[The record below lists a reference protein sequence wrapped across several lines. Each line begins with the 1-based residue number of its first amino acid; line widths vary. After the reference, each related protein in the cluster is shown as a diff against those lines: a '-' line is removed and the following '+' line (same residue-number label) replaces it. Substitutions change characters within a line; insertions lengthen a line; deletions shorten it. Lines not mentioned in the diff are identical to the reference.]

1 MSPHLLL
8 VLLLTG
14 PFPTDAEVPTE
25 QSRYE
30 ERTTQELRDQF
41 RDLTRRTAKPR
52 ELDPA
57 AVVPDLVALYSVLH
71 EPNDLPG
78 RELVD
83 MRQKTRTRLEKVR
96 ERLLRDRL
104 KLQESQARDARKQ
117 ARQPA
122 AAGAGTVGV
131 GMPGLAAE
139 LANAQQLIDVITQT
153 IEPHTWQENGGRGSI
168 RYFAPLHVL
177 VVRNT
182 ARVHEQIGGALG
194 DR

>member
-1 MSPHLLL
+1 VAAAPSAA
-8 VLLLTG
+8 
-14 PFPTDAEVPTE
+14 D
-25 QSRYE
+25 
-30 ERTTQELRDQF
+30 LRDQF
-41 RDLTRRTAKPR
+41 RDLTLRTAKPNDV
-52 ELDPA
+52 DPD
-57 AVVPDLVALYSVLH
+57 AVVPDLVTLYRALH

-83 MRQKTRTRLEKVR
+83 MRQRTHTRLEKVR

-117 ARQPA
+117 ARQPTS
-122 AAGAGTVGV
+122 AGAGSVGV

-153 IEPHTWQENGGRGSI
+153 IESQTWQENGGRGSI

-194 DR
+194 NR

>member
-1 MSPHLLL
+1 MSHV
-8 VLLLTG
+8 VLLTLILVG
-14 PFPTDAEVPTE
+14 PLPDDPASENSPPVAAAP
-25 QSRYE
+25 SAAD
-30 ERTTQELRDQF
+30 LRDQF
-41 RDLTRRTAKPR
+41 RDLTLRTAR
-52 ELDPA
+52 LNDMDPA
-57 AVVPDLVALYSVLH
+57 EVVPDLVDLYQALH
-71 EPNDLPG
+71 EPNDVSG

-83 MRQKTRTRLEKVR
+83 MRQRTRARLEKVR

-104 KLQESQARDARKQ
+104 KLQESQARGARKQ

-122 AAGAGTVGV
+122 AAGGGSVGV

-153 IEPHTWQENGGRGSI
+153 IEPQTWQENGGRGSI
-168 RYFAPLHVL
+168 HYFAPLHVL

-194 DR
+194 NR